1 MEVGKVT
8 ATGLVL
14 VIFFGAGER
23 LTAWGLDAAGHD
35 SSGIAA
41 EAGPLGGTILYEQQQ
56 GGYLALGIRQR
67 VELSPRRPYRGG
79 TIGDY
84 L

>member
-41 EAGPLGGTILYEQQQ
+41 EAGPLGGTILY
-56 GGYLALGIRQR
+56 GSSRADTSRSASGSAWSY
-67 VELSPRRPYRGG
+67 RPGAPIAAAR
-79 TIGDY
+79 
-84 L
+84 